1 MSVASETGGSGSA
14 GRIEIRPAREGD
26 VDFVFSMIVALAEYE
41 REPQAVTGTPD
52 LLRDALFGPHP
63 AAEAIIAQHDGE
75 PVGFALFH
83 ATFSTWECRPGIWLE
98 DLFVRPEYRSLGVGE
113 ALFRE
118 VARIAVQRGATR
130 YGWVALDWN
139 EPALGFYAKHGAEVL
154 RDWLVHRVSGEAL
167 RELAGPP
174 Q

>member
-1 MSVASETGGSGSA
+1 MSESA
-14 GRIEIRPAREGD
+14 IKIRPAREGD
-26 VDFVFSMIVALAEYE
+26 VDLLFSMIVALAQYE
-41 REPQAVTGTPD
+41 REPHAVTGTPD
-52 LLRDALFGPHP
+52 LLRDALFGPYP
-63 AAEAIIAQHDGE
+63 AAEAIIAQHENE

-83 ATFSTWECRPGIWLE
+83 QSFSTWECRPGVWLE
-98 DLFVRPEYRSLGVGE
+98 DLFVAPEHRTLGVGE

-118 VARIAVQRGATR
+118 VARIAVNRGCTR

-139 EPALGFYAKHGAEVL
+139 EPALGFYAKYGAEVL
-154 RDWLVHRVSGEAL
+154 RDWLVHRVSGDAL